1 MEDQIKQA
9 VEIAISGTSDYNL
22 KQQAITFLNDLK
34 ASADGWQAFSLLL
47 KDISYPDQARFI
59 ALQALNDYI
68 PNLSQEQNQYIRS
81 TLLTYLQSLIS
92 NNKNDSPFLKNK
104 LAESF
109 ASLFCSTYL
118 ASWPSF
124 FKDFHNLISN
134 ENEIAIDQYLR
145 ILLGIHSEIG
155 DQLIVRDRP
164 LVERNNALKDSIR
177 VNDMED
183 LTKVWKRL
191 LADFKSSQSSL
202 SQKILT
208 QALQVVGGW
217 VSWIEIGLIVEP
229 DYINLILEFLSND
242 SQKATCCET
251 LVEIISKKM
260 KPEGKLQLLS
270 LLNLTNVVSSL
281 SLDGSDVEFVEHV
294 AKLYNAIGLELT
306 FILDSQEA
314 SADIKSSADQQIIN
328 LFPFVLSFL
337 ENPYDDVSADVFS
350 FISSYLAALKKIIKQ
365 SNGNIDSTHLGLLGA
380 LLQKVILKMKYDA
393 EDDGD
398 DEDDISD
405 FNEFRSK
412 LKVFQ
417 DTIAII
423 KPDLF
428 VEQITNVIEQSI
440 FANSNQD
447 WRTVEL
453 GLFELTNFSD
463 AIRNNV
469 LNLPKYS
476 IQESKPYMIFQ
487 EFLVR
492 TINSNVVSINHPL
505 IQLNFFELIVRHY
518 SFFNTS
524 TNKDALTNH
533 ILELFISV
541 GLYNPNEKVQI
552 RCWYLFFRFVKLT
565 KPILN
570 DEIITRLITSLAE
583 KLLVIKAELPQKDE
597 NSELVESSSTFDN
610 QLYLFET
617 LGLLISLVD
626 NAKIELKIKLLDILL
641 NPIFADLEKA
651 VSDVHRNQIVIL
663 QAHHSLMA
671 IGTIARGF
679 EYDSSPNK
687 KYSPEVVQRFNN
699 TAEVVLVTL
708 ENLNSFELIRDSA
721 RFSFA
726 RFIPILKN
734 DINSHLSR
742 LISILLSSNNLKI
755 SEMTDFLGFIGQIIH
770 NFNKADLIYNL
781 LNDLFTPLSTKTF
794 AILNDKGENDVY
806 EMMPDVV
813 REKSSLKKA
822 YSTLLISLT
831 QNNISSLLVTE
842 TNKSNLPLILQ
853 HLLVDANDLSDLQV
867 SKLSLS
873 ALSLVANIFG
883 NDTVNDPKDKYNTG
897 MSIDGISSFL
907 LENLVKSSFQI
918 PFQNEKFDIKDAQY
932 RFIADEIANILK
944 VLFTIKNQ
952 ELVTYLREVYFPQI
966 QLPTNVGDD
975 LVQNLINLNTK
986 DFKKY
991 FVNFVLQLKS

>member
-1 MEDQIKQA
+1 MEEQIKQA
-9 VEIAISGTSDYNL
+9 VEIAISGTSDYDL
-22 KQQAITFLNDLK
+22 KQQAITFLNELK
-34 ASADGWQAFSLLL
+34 NSQDGWQAFSLLL
-47 KDISYPDQARFI
+47 KDISYPDQVRFV

-68 PNLSQEQNQYIRS
+68 PALSQEHNEYIRS

-92 NNKNDSPFLKNK
+92 SNKDDSPFLKNK

-109 ASLFCSTYL
+109 ASLFCSSYMN
-118 ASWPSF
+118 SWTSF
-124 FKDFHNLISN
+124 FKDFHNLISS
-134 ENEIAIDQYLR
+134 ENEVAIDQYLR
-145 ILLGIHSEIG
+145 VLLGIHSEIG

-164 LVERNNALKDSIR
+164 LVLRNNELKDSIR
-177 VNDMED
+177 INDMEN
-183 LTKVWKRL
+183 LTKVWKRI
-191 LADFKSSQSSL
+191 LADFKSSQSAL

-208 QALQVVGGW
+208 QTLQVIGGW
-217 VSWIEIGLIVEP
+217 VSWIEIALIVEP
-229 DYINLILEFLSND
+229 DYIQLILEFLSND

-251 LVEIISKKM
+251 LVEIVSKKM
-260 KPEGKLQLLS
+260 KPENKLQLLS
-270 LLNLTNVVSSL
+270 LLNLTNVANSV
-281 SLDGSDVEFVEHV
+281 SLDGDDVEFVEEV
-294 AKLYNAIGLELT
+294 AKLYNAMGLELT

-314 SADIKSSADQQIIN
+314 LAEIKSSADIQIIN
-328 LFPFVLSFL
+328 LFPYILNFL
-337 ENPYDDVSADVFS
+337 ENVYDDVSAQVFS

-365 SNGNIDSTHLGLLGA
+365 NNGNIDSTHSELLKT
-380 LLQKVILKMKYDA
+380 LLQKVMLKMKYGDD
-393 EDDGD
+393 DDGD
-398 DEDDISD
+398 DDDDNSD
-405 FNEFRSK
+405 FNEFRAK

-428 VEQITNVIEQSI
+428 VEQITSVIERSI

-447 WRTVEL
+447 WRAVEL

-492 TINSNVVSINHPL
+492 TINSNVVSIDHPL
-505 IQLNFFELIVRHY
+505 IQLIFFELIVRHY
-518 SFFNTS
+518 TFFNTS

-533 ILELFISV
+533 SLELFISV
-541 GLYNPNEKVQI
+541 GLYNPNEKVKM

-565 KPILN
+565 KPVLN
-570 DEIITRLITSLAE
+570 DEIITRLITDLSL

-597 NSELVESSSTFDN
+597 NSEVVESSSMFDN

-617 LGLLISLVD
+617 LGLLISLID
-626 NAKIELKIKLLDILL
+626 NSKIELKIKLLDTLL

-651 VSDVHRNQIVIL
+651 VSNLNKSQILIL

-687 KYSPEVVQRFNN
+687 KYAPEIIQRFNN
-699 TAEVVLVTL
+699 TAEIVLVTL
-708 ENLNSFELIRDSA
+708 ENLNGFEMIRDAA

-726 RFIPILKN
+726 RFIPILKS
-734 DINSHLSR
+734 DISSHLSR
-742 LISILLSSNNLKI
+742 LISTILSSNSLKI

-781 LNDLFTPLSTKTF
+781 LNDLFTPLSSKTF
-794 AILNDKGENDVY
+794 AILDDNGENDVY
-806 EMMPDVV
+806 ELMPDII
-813 REKSSLKKA
+813 REKSSLKRA
-822 YSTLLISLT
+822 YISLLISLT

-842 TNKSNLPLILQ
+842 TNKSNLPSILQ
-853 HLLVDANDLSDLQV
+853 RLLRDANDLNDLPV
-867 SKLSLS
+867 SKLALS
-873 ALSLVANIFG
+873 ALSLFANIFG

-897 MSIDGISSFL
+897 LPVQGISSFL

-918 PFQNEKFDIKDAQY
+918 PFQNEKFNIKDAQY
-932 RFIADEIANILK
+932 RFVADEIANILK

-952 ELVTYLREVYFPQI
+952 ELLTYLRDVYFPEI

-975 LVQNLINLNTK
+975 LIQNLIALNAK

-991 FVNFVLQLKS
+991 FINFVLQLKS

>member
-337 ENPYDDVSADVFS
+337 ENPYDDVSAHVFS

-365 SNGNIDSTHLGLLGA
+365 SNGNIDSTHLGLLGT

-412 LKVFQ
+412 LKM
-417 DTIAII
+417 
-423 KPDLF
+423 
-428 VEQITNVIEQSI
+428 
-440 FANSNQD
+440 
-447 WRTVEL
+447 EL

-699 TAEVVLVTL
+699 TAEVV
-708 ENLNSFELIRDSA
+708 
-721 RFSFA
+721 
-726 RFIPILKN
+726 FIPILKN

-755 SEMTDFLGFIGQIIH
+755 SELTDFLGFIGQIIH

>member
-92 NNKNDSPFLKNK
+92 NNKDDSPFLKNK

-337 ENPYDDVSADVFS
+337 ENPYDDVSAHVFS

-365 SNGNIDSTHLGLLGA
+365 SNGNIDSTHLGLLGT

-524 TNKDALTNH
+524 ANKDALTNH

>member
-92 NNKNDSPFLKNK
+92 NNKDDSPFLKNK

-524 TNKDALTNH
+524 ANKDALTNH

-687 KYSPEVVQRFNN
+687 KYSPEVIQRFNN